1 MSVSTQ
7 PQFYAFIFMPYC
19 FKPVYAVAAN
29 ALGKHRRIDKR
40 SRACLLQICG
50 MLSGLLYLS
59 VALVR
64 TIPGAF
70 AVFFCINLAGACSE
84 LMLGSYLMEL
94 AHQDLRNAG
103 AVQSPAICHKFEG
116 NFDEMEEGISLGTVI
131 NLLFKGYLVK

>member
-1 MSVSTQ
+1 MGLYK
-7 PQFYAFIFMPYC
+7 FEFEFE
-19 FKPVYAVAAN
+19 F
-29 ALGKHRRIDKR
+29 G
-40 SRACLLQICG
+40 RAR
-50 MLSGLLYLS
+50 
-59 VALVR
+59 ADH
-64 TIPGAF
+64 PGAF

-84 LMLGSYLMEL
+84 LMLGSYFMEL